1 MEQLTLSLGELHAK
15 DSVKLDDEE
24 GYPTP
29 EAHWPCTLSGL
40 CQSVSRN
47 GSFGKMSPELCPL
60 TEDGT
65 SGRSSGRWTN
75 AGITLRGECLTLN
88 FSERPNVVVEST
100 LSGILEVGKVPQRYF
115 LSQRACAGIAKRE
128 GRRGKLTLV
137 SRETGHRL
145 STTERLSVW
154 RKAAQGD

>member
-1 MEQLTLSLGELHAK
+1 MEQLTLSLAGPRAK

-24 GYPTP
+24 GYRTP
-29 EAHWPCTLSGL
+29 EAHWPCTLSEL

-47 GSFGKMSPELCPL
+47 GSSGKMSPELCPL

-65 SGRSSGRWTN
+65 SGRSSKRWTN
-75 AGITLRGECLTLN
+75 AGITSHGECLTFN
-88 FSERPNVVVEST
+88 FSERPSVVVEST
-100 LSGILEVGKVPQRYF
+100 LSGILEVGNIPQKYF